1 MIVMWSVLKKSIV
14 AMLVVVLLLGVS
26 NCKKNQTNPELKVAE
41 TTEILTSMETF
52 STENEVDK
60 ELDEELASMSEP
72 DPLRYREGPFEGM
85 PIPAD
90 IKGSY
95 TLAQT
100 ADLYNIPLLVISEA
114 FMVPLELLAY
124 VRNGD
129 LKNLYSS
136 LISLDKELGNGS
148 VTMFV
153 SMYNGI
159 PFEAHEPTWL
169 LESGVTILKKSGKLT
184 TEDFRYIDAHTVYLS
199 EIVPVDWAGFQYE
212 EKNYDSTT
220 DSGTLAINAKT
231 TFRQVLEAGI
241 SAEQV
246 MEILGTTELPDP
258 DELIRSYCVLNK
270 LQFSFVKEEL
280 LRLLSSK

>member
-60 ELDEELASMSEP
+60 ELDKELASKPKPE
-72 DPLRYREGPFEGM
+72 PLRYQEGPFEGM
-85 PIPAD
+85 PIPED

-100 ADLYNIPLLVISEA
+100 AELHNIPLPVISEA
-114 FMVPLELLAY
+114 FMVPVELLAY
-124 VRNGD
+124 VRNSN
-129 LKNLYSS
+129 LKDLYSS

-148 VTMFV
+148 VKMFV

-169 LESGVTILKKSGKLT
+169 LESGATILKKSGKLT

-199 EIVPVDWAGFQYE
+199 EIVPVDWTGFQYE
-212 EKNYDSTT
+212 EKNHDSTT
-220 DSGTLAINAKT
+220 DNGTLAIKSKT
-231 TFRQVLEAGI
+231 TFREVLDAGI